1 MSAPANTLA
10 PSPSVRARRQK
21 PSQAAAA
28 ALEPLKAELVRKAH
42 AVAAERIQ
50 RGVAEDATTIAQ
62 AEREAALILEQARQE
77 GISEA
82 SALVAALQLR
92 CRRQARTI
100 MLRARAEGLQQLR
113 RRSIAAV
120 ARLSTEPDYPELR
133 NRLVDYIRA
142 QLGED
147 AVISDAPTGGVVGT
161 VEGRR
166 LDCSFT
172 TLVEQALGERGTQAD
187 LPWTT

>member
-10 PSPSVRARRQK
+10 PRPSVRARDQK
-21 PSQAAAA
+21 PSQAAGP
-28 ALEPLKAELVRKAH
+28 ALEPLKAELVRQAH

-50 RGVAEDATTIAQ
+50 RAVAEDATTIAR

-82 SALVAALQLR
+82 SALVAALQIR
-92 CRRQARTI
+92 CRRQARAIT
-100 MLRARAEGLQQLR
+100 LRARAEGLEELR

-120 ARLSTEPDYPELR
+120 ARLSREPDYPEVR

-161 VEGRR
+161 VTGRR
-166 LDCSFT
+166 LDCSFA
-172 TLVEQALGERGTQAD
+172 TLVEQALGERGIQAD
-187 LPWTT
+187 LPWTI

>member
-28 ALEPLKAELVRKAH
+28 ALEPLKAH

-166 LDCSFT
+166 LDCSFA